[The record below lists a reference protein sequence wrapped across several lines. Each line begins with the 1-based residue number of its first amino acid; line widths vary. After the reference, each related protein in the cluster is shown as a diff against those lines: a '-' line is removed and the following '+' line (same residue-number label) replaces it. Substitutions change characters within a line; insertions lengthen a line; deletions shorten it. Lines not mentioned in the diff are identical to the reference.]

1 MLRKLGFPHFLTS
14 AKVGS
19 DGVFKLEV
27 KSL

>member
-19 DGVFKLEV
+19 DGVFKLV
-27 KSL
+27 PLQR